1 MWQEGVSNPGSLALV
16 SEALPAALPAA
27 LRVLE
32 GLQIRTT
39 LYFNTSCETSC
50 VILKKSLRQSV
61 IKGPGA
67 VFIR

>member
-16 SEALPAALPAA
+16 SEALPAAL
-27 LRVLE
+27 RVPE

-50 VILKKSLRQSV
+50 VILKNSLRQFV
-61 IKGPGA
+61 IKGLGA
-67 VFIR
+67 VLIR

>member
-16 SEALPAALPAA
+16 SEALPAAL
-27 LRVLE
+27 RVPE

-39 LYFNTSCETSC
+39 LYLYSSCETPC
-50 VILKKSLRQSV
+50 VILKNPLRQSV
-61 IKGPGA
+61 IKGLGA